1 MEEKTVDRRTLK
13 RDEALQLVRK
23 YKRVISPRFEAEPKV
38 MMFGSYAKGYANPDS
53 DIDVAV
59 IVPTYGGRK
68 MEIAENLWHDVRQ
81 VSFLIEPV
89 LMAEDCWSP
98 LYKDVMQTGIAV

>member
-1 MEEKTVDRRTLK
+1 MDKRSALT
-13 RDEALQLVRK
+13 RDEAINLVRK
-23 YKRVISPRFEAEPKV
+23 YKRVIRAHFAEEPKV
-38 MMFGSYAKGYANPDS
+38 MMFGSYSKGYANPDS

-68 MEIAENLWHDVRQ
+68 LELSKSLWHDVDK

-89 LMAEDCWSP
+89 LMAEDRWSP
-98 LYKDVMQTGIAV
+98 LYDDVMQTGVVI